1 MSESQPTFYENIIN
15 SLPDAVIVIDNHD
28 QIRAVN
34 LPLLLLLGK
43 READLIQRPVRV
55 VLPQT
60 ADPLDRRDKLKSER
74 TEIDIHSHIIDLNVA
89 PLWDNDGTIQGRL
102 LVLRDVTARKHM
114 QFALHINERR
124 YRALFE
130 NSIDGVLI
138 LDLDLSLLIANQQA
152 ADMFGIELEELLEKP
167 EAVHF
172 ISPDE
177 RSLFGALIEQLKA
190 GETIPLYETYFLRGD
205 DTRFPVEVNFTLV
218 RDTDGS
224 PLHIQLI
231 VRDISARKESELEME
246 ERLSELAALQQVD
259 IEANRSLEIA
269 RVLDVSLSITM
280 MLTQADWGFIALER
294 DSQMIVEKVAG
305 QLPEAVTGNQLR
317 YDQGVVGRVMQTRQP
332 VFVPD
337 VSADDDY
344 FEDVAGAQS
353 LIAVPLIAQD
363 TLVGLINLET
373 ADASV
378 FDDNVFQFIQLVAGR
393 LASAVDNARLLDY
406 VRQQLQ
412 ETQQLNEE
420 LRQAE
425 ALKTDMIRIA
435 NHDLKNPLGI
445 VQGYLNLLQLEMGEL
460 SDDQREYFDFM
471 DEATERM
478 HNILKDFL
486 TLEAINERVKG
497 ATMTRIDL
505 RTLVKRA
512 LAEYQQPLN
521 AKLLHLQQTLVGDGL
536 AQVRGDESQLYEA
549 ICNLLSNAIK
559 YTPEGGTIHVELDVT
574 PRLEAYYAVH
584 DTGYGIPADRQ
595 HRLFQPFFRSKTAET
610 ATIEGS
616 GLGLHL
622 VKSII
627 DRHQG
632 EMVFESTYQKGSTF
646 GFQLPIAQS

>member
-28 QIRAVN
+28 HIRAVN

-43 READLIQRPVRV
+43 READLIQRPVRE

-60 ADPLDRRDKLKSER
+60 ADPLDQMDKLKSER
-74 TEIDIHSHIIDLNVA
+74 TEIDIHPHIIDLNVA
-89 PLWDNDGTIQGRL
+89 PLWDHDGTIQGRL

-130 NSIDGVLI
+130 NSIDGVLV
-138 LDLDLSLLIANQQA
+138 LDLDLTLLIANQQA
-152 ADMFGIELEELLEKP
+152 ADMFDTELEDLLEKP
-167 EAVHF
+167 EAVRF

-177 RSLFGALIEQLKA
+177 RSLFGALIEQLKT

-205 DTRFPVEVNFTLV
+205 GTRFPVEVNFTLV

-294 DSQMIVEKVAG
+294 DGQMIVEKVAG
-305 QLPEAVTGNQLR
+305 RLPEDVIGNQLR

-344 FEDVAGAQS
+344 FEDVEGAQS

-445 VQGYLNLLQLEMGEL
+445 VQGYLNLLRLEMGEL

-521 AKLLHLQQTLVGDGL
+521 AKLLHLRQTLVGDGL

-584 DTGYGIPADRQ
+584 DTGYGIPDDRQ

-622 VKSII
+622 VKNII
-627 DRHQG
+627 ERHQG
-632 EMVFESTYQKGSTF
+632 VMVFESTYQKGSTF